1 MVNISID
8 DLRQLHY
15 DSDMLRNIFFDI
27 TDTGDGGNTWYREKD
42 NLTRDELESAKE
54 YIIKINSKLIDLD
67 VETENDSFTELVNSF
82 KPLSKGDKILELL
95 TQYFGKYDF
104 IITYGSDRSVTIRKD
119 MVVMF
124 DDYFLYYYASK
135 DMDVPLGVI
144 AIENIIGIKLT

>member
-1 MVNISID
+1 MVDISSG
-8 DLRQLHY
+8 DLKELY
-15 DSDMLRNIFFDI
+15 CDSDFLRHIFFDI
-27 TDTGDGGNTWYREKD
+27 DFDENKKTCWIPKEKIPIK
-42 NLTRDELESAKE
+42 ELEYARNL
-54 YIIKINSKLIDLD
+54 ILKINSKIIDLD
-67 VETENDSFTELVNSF
+67 METENDSLTELVNSF

-95 TQYFGKYDF
+95 TQYFGKYEF